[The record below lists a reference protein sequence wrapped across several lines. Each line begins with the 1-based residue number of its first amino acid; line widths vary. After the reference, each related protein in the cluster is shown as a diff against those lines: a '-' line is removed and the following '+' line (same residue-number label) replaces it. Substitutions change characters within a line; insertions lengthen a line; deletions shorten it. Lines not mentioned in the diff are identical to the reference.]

1 MFALRFREPGMLDST
16 GMKPAEAAIVVVLV
30 VKTVDVVVVVVVVIV
45 FSVFISVCTSV
56 DVVVNV

>member
-30 VKTVDVVVVVVVVIV
+30 VRLRDSEFVEWMSLLLKIEV
-45 FSVFISVCTSV
+45 
-56 DVVVNV
+56 